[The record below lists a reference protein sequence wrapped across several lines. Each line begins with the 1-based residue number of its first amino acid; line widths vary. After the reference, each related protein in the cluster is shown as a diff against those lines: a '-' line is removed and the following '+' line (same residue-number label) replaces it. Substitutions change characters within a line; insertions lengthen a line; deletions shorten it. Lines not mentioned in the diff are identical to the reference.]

1 MTDEAAVNR
10 MLDEYYA
17 AFSTLNI
24 QAILPYFHQPAL
36 LIGPPGVI
44 ALPTPAAVLPIFTP
58 VMQNLRARGYGR
70 SEFDQRKVKLLGAK
84 SALASGIAVRYK
96 SDGQKLECVGITY
109 MLHKADDAWK
119 FAVMVLHDA
128 G

>member
-44 ALPTPAAVLPIFTP
+44 ALPTLEAVLPIFAP

-70 SEFDQRKVKLLGAK
+70 SELSRRKVKLLSAN
-84 SALASGIAVRYK
+84 SALATGIAVRYK
-96 SDGQKLECVGITY
+96 SDGPEMKG
-109 MLHKADDAWK
+109 
-119 FAVMVLHDA
+119 
-128 G
+128 

>member
-70 SEFDQRKVKLLGAK
+70 SELDQRKVKLLSAK

-96 SDGQKLECVGITY
+96 SDGQELERVGITY
-109 MLHKADDAWK
+109 ILHKTDDSWK

>member
-70 SEFDQRKVKLLGAK
+70 SELDQRKVKLLSAK

-96 SDGQKLECVGITY
+96 SDGQELERVGIIY
-109 MLHKADDAWK
+109 MLHKTDDAWK

>member
-1 MTDEAAVNR
+1 MTDEATVNR

-24 QAILPYFHQPAL
+24 EAILPYFHQPAL

-70 SEFDQRKVKLLGAK
+70 SELDQRKVKVLSAK
-84 SALASGIAVRYK
+84 SALASGIVVRYK
-96 SDGQKLECVGITY
+96 SDGQELERVGITY

>member
-1 MTDEAAVNR
+1 MTDEATVNR

-24 QAILPYFHQPAL
+24 EAILPYFHQPAL

-70 SEFDQRKVKLLGAK
+70 SELDQRKVKLLSAK

-96 SDGQKLECVGITY
+96 PDGQDVECVGITY
-109 MLHKADDAWK
+109 ILHKTDDSWK

>member
-1 MTDEAAVNR
+1 MTDEATVNR

-44 ALPTPAAVLPIFTP
+44 ALPTPAAVLPIFNP

-70 SEFDQRKVKLLGAK
+70 SELSLLKVKLLSAK
-84 SALASGIAVRYK
+84 SALATGRAVRYK
-96 SDGQKLECVGITY
+96 SDGQELERVGLTY
-109 MLHKADDAWK
+109 MLHKTDDAWK